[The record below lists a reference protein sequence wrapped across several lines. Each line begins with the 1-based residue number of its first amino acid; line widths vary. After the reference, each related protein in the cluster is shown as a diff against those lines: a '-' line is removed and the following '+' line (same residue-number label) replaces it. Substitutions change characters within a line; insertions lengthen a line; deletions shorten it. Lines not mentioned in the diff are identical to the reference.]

1 MYYYEQIFKRKSF
14 HFFNGGK
21 PINENDI
28 KQINVFIKTV
38 TPLFNEIKTKI
49 ILVPESET
57 TCHRGADYCIL
68 FYSEKKGEYL
78 RNIGYIGEQIDL
90 FLVSQNIGSLWYGI
104 GKPKEMKYDGL
115 DYVIMIA
122 LKRMQEDGFRKDMY
136 KAKRKP
142 LEEIWFGEDLSSIAN
157 IVRFSPSACNTQ
169 PWLIENKN
177 NELLVYR
184 YKKMGKRGIMPVNKV
199 LFYNKIDIGIFLFI
213 LEACLKHHNVT
224 YSRFLLKDTDDESIE
239 KTNIAKYVIER
250 GHN

>member
-1 MYYYEQIFKRKSF
+1 MNYYEQIFKRKSF
-14 HFFNGGK
+14 HFFNGGR

-28 KQINVFIKTV
+28 KQINAFIKTV

-184 YKKMGKRGIMPVNKV
+184 YKKMGKRGIMPANKV

-213 LEACLKHHNVT
+213 LEACLKHRIVT

-250 GHN
+250 GHK